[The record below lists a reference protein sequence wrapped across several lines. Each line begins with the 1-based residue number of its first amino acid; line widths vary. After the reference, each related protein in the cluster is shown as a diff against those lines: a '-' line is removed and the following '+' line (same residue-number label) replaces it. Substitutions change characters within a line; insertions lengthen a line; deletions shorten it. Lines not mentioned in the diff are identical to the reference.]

1 MGKNQKKWPST
12 SLRLQPGG
20 ISSGLAQARHSHGT
34 RGTSLTV
41 AAVKPWR
48 GSRACAA
55 WDPAVNTIPWE
66 IGPCASP
73 GGGIPPR
80 CGGLRVQGTASSPCS
95 TTTPNMVCPPPNPVK
110 SDHRPLR
117 RQPVIPHSCPAVI
130 ASAAWQSRF
139 RRDRSSDKVSRYLE
153 IPEPDATN
161 RRTSSIVNSNGVPKP
176 LTGLRP
182 MSFNAFR

>member
-1 MGKNQKKWPST
+1 MDGQESKKWPST

-95 TTTPNMVCPPPNPVK
+95 TTTPNMVCPPPNPVNPPTAH
-110 SDHRPLR
+110 SDTNPSSLTLAQPSLR
-117 RQPVIPHSCPAVI
+117 AQRGNPVSGETVRQT
-130 ASAAWQSRF
+130 
-139 RRDRSSDKVSRYLE
+139 KYL
-153 IPEPDATN
+153 ATWN
-161 RRTSSIVNSNGVPKP
+161 RRNPTPP
-176 LTGLRP
+176 TATPR
-182 MSFNAFR
+182 R